1 MSPTF
6 DRNSIRRH
14 PLTLLVLLI
23 AVVVGVEVLMV
34 VTRGLLSL
42 LVSVITTGIIICAV
56 LSLRRAFH

>member
-14 PLTLLVLLI
+14 PLTTLVLLI
-23 AVVVGVEVLMV
+23 AAVVGVEVLVMA
-34 VTRGLLSL
+34 TRGLLSL
-42 LVSVITTGIIICAV
+42 LGSVITTGIIIGAV